1 MAVFGDD
8 MTVDSVLLGVMG
20 SEASL
25 VFSVFIRWVEM
36 VKVKQQP
43 DDKILLGFGCTFIY
57 IYIKIVLGIRK

>member
-8 MTVDSVLLGVMG
+8 MTVDSVLLCIVG

-25 VFSVFIRWVEM
+25 VLSVFIRSVEI

-43 DDKILLGFGCTFIY
+43 FKILLGFGCIY
-57 IYIKIVLGIRK
+57 FLCIY

>member
-1 MAVFGDD
+1 VAVFGDD
-8 MTVDSVLLGVMG
+8 MTVDSVLRCIVG

-43 DDKILLGFGCTFIY
+43 DKILLGVGYTLY
-57 IYIKIVLGIRK
+57 ILIVLDIRK